1 VITVDLLK
9 SFVSSL
15 HPSDAATS
23 AVNDYFQWQ
32 KNNRAGDFVPSADDD
47 VDLRTYLLYLRMN
60 GVEWAVLEEQV
71 FVLKQFYQWAQA
83 EGIIA
88 QNPFDEYNF
97 DQPFLTST
105 QIRPRLQTLPANMH
119 EREVDRLVAIN
130 QISEQLNS
138 SVDAQSALDNTLR
151 TLLKVMN
158 LQTGW
163 VSMLTDSHVSA
174 FPTGISPSHS
184 FALTAAYGLP
194 TGLEQDDRRFLRQ
207 SPTCNCQRLLIKGRL
222 TRAVNIVEC
231 TRLRDSV
238 GVQGDNEG
246 LLFHASVPLI
256 SQGKPLGLINVAAT
270 EWQFLTH
277 ADLHL
282 LSAVSSQL
290 VVAIERAHYYEVA
303 EARRILLENEL
314 MVAREVQTELM
325 PRELPDIPG
334 FHIAGAWHP
343 ARQVAGD
350 LYKIF
355 PLDEDRWGMM
365 IGDVADKGTAAAL
378 HMAMMDSLIL
388 SGALRHP
395 SPAAV
400 LREVNQTVIRQWQ
413 SSGMFA
419 TVFLSVLDLK
429 NQTLQYANAGHNP
442 PILRR
447 ASGTIELLTKTGH
460 ALGLFDDLQM
470 SETTITLA
478 PGDAIVLYTDGVTEA
493 NDPQYNEMYGT
504 KHLTT
509 AINTAP
515 CKASELIT
523 SIEADLN
530 TFTQGAPQQDD
541 VTLFVLTKD

>member
-1 VITVDLLK
+1 MDLLK

-23 AVNDYFQWQ
+23 AIDDYFQWQ
-32 KNNRAGDFVPSADDD
+32 KNNRTEDFVPSADDD

-60 GVEWAVLEEQV
+60 GADWVVLEEQV
-71 FVLKQFYQWAQA
+71 FVLKQFYQWMQA

-105 QIRPRLQTLPANMH
+105 QIRPRQQTLPVNMH
-119 EREVDRLVAIN
+119 EREVDRLFAIN

-138 SVDAQSALDNTLR
+138 SIDVQSALDNTLR

-163 VSMLTDSHVSA
+163 VSMITNLHVSA
-174 FPTGISPSHS
+174 FPAGNSPPHG
-184 FALTAAYGLP
+184 FALAAACGLP
-194 TGLEQDDRRFLRQ
+194 AGLEQDDRRFLRQ
-207 SPTCNCQRLLIKGRL
+207 PPACNCQRLLIKGRL

-231 TRLRDSV
+231 TRLRDSM
-238 GVQGDNEG
+238 GAECDNQG

-256 SQGKPLGLINVAAT
+256 SQGRLLGLINVAAT

-277 ADLHL
+277 ADLHF
-282 LSAVSSQL
+282 LSAVSAQL
-290 VVAIERAHYYEVA
+290 VIAIERAHYYEVA
-303 EARRILLENEL
+303 ETQRILLENEL
-314 MVAREVQTELM
+314 MVAREVQAKLM

-334 FHIAGAWHP
+334 FRIAGAWHP

-355 PLDEDRWGMM
+355 PLDEDRWVVM

-395 SPAAV
+395 NPAEV
-400 LREVNQTVIRQWQ
+400 LLEVNQTVIRQWQ

-429 NQTLQYANAGHNP
+429 NQTFQYANAGHNP

-447 ASGTIELLTKTGH
+447 ASGIIELLKKTGH
-460 ALGLFDDLQM
+460 ALGLFDDLKM

-478 PGDAIVLYTDGVTEA
+478 PGDVIVLYTDGVTEA
-493 NDPQYNEMYGT
+493 NNPQYNEMYGT
-504 KHLTT
+504 KHLIT

-515 CKASELIT
+515 RQASELLT
-523 SIEADLN
+523 HVEADLN
-530 TFTQGAPQQDD
+530 TFTRGAPQQDD